1 MNRFDAN
8 STTDQVIDGIS
19 LQGQLAVVTGASS
32 GLGVE
37 TCRVLAAAGATV
49 LMVARDEEKL
59 ESVAQ
64 ELRRQQ
70 PDAQLHTQIMDLAD
84 LNSVRIAATEILLHH
99 GQIQLLINNAGCSTR
114 RRALKCSLVQII
126 WGIFCLPDYCLMHL
140 SMARR
145 GGWST

>member
-8 STTDQVIDGIS
+8 STTDKVIDGIS

-99 GQIQLLINNAGCSTR
+99 CQIHG
-114 RRALKCSLVQII
+114 
-126 WGIFCLPDYCLMHL
+126 
-140 SMARR
+140 
-145 GGWST
+145 